1 METANNQIVIA
12 EEDYE
17 TINNYVKPVIIFNRE
32 NAILLLK
39 EIKKATMVKRSEL
52 PQDVVRLNSKVIIK
66 EESRKKLIEL
76 ILVVPE
82 NADINKRKVSI
93 FAPIGVALLGFR
105 QGEKVRCDSPSGNKV
120 YRIMNV
126 CNKQAT

>member
-105 QGEKVRCDSPSGNKV
+105 QGEKVRCDAPSGNKV

>member
-17 TINNYVKPVIIFNRE
+17 TINNYVKPVKYSTGE

-105 QGEKVRCDSPSGNKV
+105 QGEKVRCDAPSGNKV